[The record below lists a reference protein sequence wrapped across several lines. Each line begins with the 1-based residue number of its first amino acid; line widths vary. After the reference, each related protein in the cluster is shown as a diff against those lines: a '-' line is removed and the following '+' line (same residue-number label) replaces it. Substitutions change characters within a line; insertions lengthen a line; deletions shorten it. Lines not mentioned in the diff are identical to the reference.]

1 MSRRYL
7 RALWIAMI
15 HVAVLTAAHNV
26 AEVMADVGKEMAG
39 LVRDELAL
47 DAVIAV
53 TAKGQ

>member
-26 AEVMADVGKEMAG
+26 AEVLADVGKEMAF

-53 TAKGQ
+53 YGK